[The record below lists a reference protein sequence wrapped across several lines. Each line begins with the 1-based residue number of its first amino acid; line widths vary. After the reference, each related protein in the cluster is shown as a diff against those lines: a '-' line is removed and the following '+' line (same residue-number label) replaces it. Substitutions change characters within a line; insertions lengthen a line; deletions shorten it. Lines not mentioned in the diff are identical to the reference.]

1 MGREILTR
9 RPARPARFPRPGE
22 PIVPRLLREVI
33 LSGQPTAIPPG
44 GERDLLN
51 SRNLGAE
58 AWKNLPPEQCLRLGM
73 AVVDRVQTRL
83 QGLPPHV
90 LDASLPDPALA
101 LTFRIERRT
110 ANTLRRAIKDGAQGP
125 WTLKRYLKV
134 PRFGG
139 RAVVDLLAAAEANGG
154 GANAREIVAERISD
168 RALTIIARQLPISEK
183 RVNEDLA
190 ACGAPTP
197 FDLRE
202 LVRSTV
208 GRGQI
213 APFHV
218 LEIGGARVAL
228 RLSQLSAA
236 RTAYRVAVRSIQSWG
251 ATTIAS
257 LAALVEDAPGSES
270 VESFVEQVLVDLPAF
285 RWIDRS
291 NGWFW
296 FIGGPNPLLDD
307 LRKILSVTSRLPV
320 PRLWKALFH
329 IRRGGSPAPE
339 TLGRV
344 CAEIPGAR
352 IRGGELIFDGRLE
365 RSVYLTET
373 ETRLVTTLEA
383 AGGSLPLT
391 DLRRAIKAKGVSW
404 TPASH
409 SVRTSPLFS
418 TSDGGC
424 VTLL

>member
-1 MGREILTR
+1 MIL
-9 RPARPARFPRPGE
+9 G
-22 PIVPRLLREVI
+22 
-33 LSGQPTAIPPG
+33 GHPTSLG
-44 GERDLLN
+44 GGSDGDLLN
-51 SRNLGAE
+51 SRNFGAA
-58 AWKNLPPEQCLRLGM
+58 AWKNLPPDQCLRLGM

-83 QGLPPHV
+83 QGLPAHV
-90 LDASLPDPALA
+90 LDAPLPDPTTA
-101 LTFRIERRT
+101 LTFRLERRT
-110 ANTLRRAIKDGAQGP
+110 ANTLRRAISDGAAGP

-168 RALTIIARQLPISEK
+168 RALTIIARHLPISEK

-197 FDLRE
+197 FDLRD

-213 APFHV
+213 ALFHV
-218 LEIGGARVAL
+218 LEIGGARIAL

-236 RTAYRVAVRSIQSWG
+236 RTAYRVAARSIQSWG

-257 LAALVEDAPGSES
+257 VASLLEAVPGSES
-270 VESFVEQVLVDLPAF
+270 TESFVEQVLVDLPAF

-296 FIGGPNPLLDD
+296 FVGHPNPLLDD

-320 PRLWKALFH
+320 PRLSRALFH

-352 IRGGELIFDGRLE
+352 VAAGELIFNGRLD
-365 RSVYLTET
+365 RSICLTET
-373 ETRLVTTLEA
+373 EIRLVTILEA
-383 AGGSLPLT
+383 AGGTLSLI
-391 DLRRAIKAKGVSW
+391 DLRRAIQAMGLSW

-409 SVRTSPLFS
+409 SVRTSPLFT
-418 TSDGGC
+418 TSGDAL
-424 VTLL
+424 VHLL

>member
-1 MGREILTR
+1 M
-9 RPARPARFPRPGE
+9 
-22 PIVPRLLREVI
+22 I
-33 LSGQPTAIPPG
+33 LSGHPTAPRAG
-44 GERDLLN
+44 AEGELLN
-51 SRNLGAE
+51 SRNLGPE
-58 AWKNLPPEQCLRLGM
+58 VWKNLPPDKCLRLGM
-73 AVVDRVQTRL
+73 AVVDRIQTRL
-83 QGLPPHV
+83 QGLPAHV
-90 LDASLPDPALA
+90 LDAPLPDPATA

-110 ANTLRRAIKDGAQGP
+110 ANTLRRAIGDGADGP
-125 WTLKRYLKV
+125 WTLKRYLNL

-183 RVNEDLA
+183 RVTEDLA

-208 GRGQI
+208 VRGQI
-213 APFHV
+213 ALFHV
-218 LEIGGARVAL
+218 LEIGGARIAL

-236 RTAYRVAVRSIQSWG
+236 RTAFRVASRSVQSWG

-257 LAALVEDAPGSES
+257 VAALIDVVPGAES
-270 VESFVEQVLVDLPAF
+270 STSFVEQVLVDLPAF

-296 FIGGPNPLLDD
+296 FVGRPNPLLDD
-307 LRKILSVTSRLPV
+307 LRRILSVTSRLPV
-320 PRLWKALFH
+320 PRLSTALFH

-339 TLGRV
+339 TLGRI

-352 IRGGELIFDGRLE
+352 VVAGELIFDGRLD
-365 RSVYLTET
+365 RAAYLTET

-383 AGGSLPLT
+383 AGGTLPLT
-391 DLRRAIKAKGVSW
+391 DLRRAIQAMGLSW

-409 SVRTSPLFS
+409 SVRTSPLFT
-418 TSDGGC
+418 TSGEGL
-424 VTLL
+424 VRLL

>member
-1 MGREILTR
+1 M
-9 RPARPARFPRPGE
+9 
-22 PIVPRLLREVI
+22 
-33 LSGQPTAIPPG
+33 
-44 GERDLLN
+44 
-51 SRNLGAE
+51 
-58 AWKNLPPEQCLRLGM
+58 
-73 AVVDRVQTRL
+73 
-83 QGLPPHV
+83 
-90 LDASLPDPALA
+90 
-101 LTFRIERRT
+101 
-110 ANTLRRAIKDGAQGP
+110 
-125 WTLKRYLKV
+125 
-134 PRFGG
+134 
-139 RAVVDLLAAAEANGG
+139 
-154 GANAREIVAERISD
+154 AERISD

-257 LAALVEDAPGSES
+257 LAALVEDVPGSES

-296 FIGGPNPLLDD
+296 FVGRPNPLLDD

-352 IRGGELIFDGRLE
+352 ITGGELIFDGRLE

-373 ETRLVTTLEA
+373 ETRLVTAWRPRGGACRSATF
-383 AGGSLPLT
+383 AGRFKPRVL
-391 DLRRAIKAKGVSW
+391 SW

-409 SVRTSPLFS
+409 AVRTSPLFS

>member
-1 MGREILTR
+1 M
-9 RPARPARFPRPGE
+9 
-22 PIVPRLLREVI
+22 PRLLREVI
-33 LSGQPTAIPPG
+33 LSGHPTSVIARAEG
-44 GERDLLN
+44 DLLT
-51 SRNLGAE
+51 SRNFGTE
-58 AWKNLPPEQCLRLGM
+58 AWKNLPPDQCLRLAM

-83 QGLPPHV
+83 QGLPAHV
-90 LDASLPDPALA
+90 LEAPLPDPATA

-110 ANTLRRAIKDGAQGP
+110 ANTLRRAIDEGAEGP
-125 WTLKRYLKV
+125 WTLTRYLNL

-139 RAVVDLLAAAEANGG
+139 RAVVDLLAAVEANGG

-168 RALTIIARQLPISEK
+168 RALTIIARHLPISEK
-183 RVNEDLA
+183 RVNEELA
-190 ACGAPTP
+190 ACGAPTL
-197 FDLRE
+197 FDLRD

-213 APFHV
+213 ALFHV
-218 LEIGGARVAL
+218 LEIGGARIAL

-257 LAALVEDAPGSES
+257 VAALVDTVPGAES
-270 VESFVEQVLVDLPAF
+270 TEAFVEGFVEHVLVDLPAF

-296 FIGGPNPLLDD
+296 FVGHPNPLLDD

-320 PRLWKALFH
+320 PRLSKALFH

-339 TLGRV
+339 TLGRI

-352 IRGGELIFDGRLE
+352 VAAGELMFSGQLD

-383 AGGSLPLT
+383 AGGNLPLT
-391 DLRRAIKAKGVSW
+391 DLRKAIQARGLSW

-409 SVRTSPLFS
+409 SIRTSPLFT
-418 TSDGGC
+418 TSGDGL
-424 VTLL
+424 VHLL